1 MPQRATGR
9 WCRTWAPVTHWN
21 ATMPQEVRAYTWV
34 SSQDGAPAGAPLIQ
48 QAEQLSSTNAAHLQ
62 SSPANFFFL
71 PFTNYQTVKRHKY
84 LLAKSTVRDSMAM
97 NCLLVC
103 YQLSCCSAQWEV
115 ADFEWGSWTQSSSN
129 WAFLS
134 LVYVVKAEANP
145 WVTPTQAVICHQIA
159 VLLNEKPRRA
169 HWLLPFS
176 MQHNMDTSRF
186 WALAQFLPSV
196 LRG

>member
-1 MPQRATGR
+1 MVQNLGTSYTLKCNHATRSTCLYMGEQPR
-9 WCRTWAPVTHWN
+9 WCSCRSPPNSASRTTQFHQCS
-21 ATMPQEVRAYTWV
+21 T
-34 SSQDGAPAGAPLIQ
+34 PAELP
-48 QAEQLSSTNAAHLQ
+48 SKVF
-62 SSPANFFFL
+62 FFFL

-84 LLAKSTVRDSMAM
+84 LLAKPTVRDSMAM

-159 VLLNEKPRRA
+159 VLLNEKPVSPP
-169 HWLLPFS
+169 WLLPFS
-176 MQHNMDTSRF
+176 MQHNMDNSRF

-196 LRG
+196 LKG